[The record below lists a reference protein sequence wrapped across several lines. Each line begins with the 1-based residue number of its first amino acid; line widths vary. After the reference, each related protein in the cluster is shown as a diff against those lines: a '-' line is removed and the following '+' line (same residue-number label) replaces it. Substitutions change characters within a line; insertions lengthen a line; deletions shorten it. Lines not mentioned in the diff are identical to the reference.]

1 MERVEMKKAFIRFL
15 WISAVLLPLGAQS
28 EELIKEFKGGRS
40 TNTLEFEVQDPWI
53 LDWRISGDANHM
65 TAVDVS
71 LFNAATGVHEGSV
84 LRRKMPSNGVLLFNQ
99 SGRFYFRVDA
109 ALMEW
114 TLKVIQ
120 LTKEEAEAYTPKSN
134 HVLDR

>member
-1 MERVEMKKAFIRFL
+1 MKKAIVRMFL
-15 WISAVLLPLGAQS
+15 IVAVLLSLSAQA
-28 EELIKEFKGGRS
+28 EELIKEFKGSRS
-40 TNTLEFEVQDPWI
+40 TNTLEFEVRDPWI
-53 LDWRISGDANHM
+53 VDWRITGDANEM
-65 TAVDVS
+65 TAVDVG

-84 LRRKMPSNGVLLFNQ
+84 VQRKMPSNGVVMFNQ

-109 ALMEW
+109 TLLNW

-134 HVLDR
+134 HLLDQ

>member
-1 MERVEMKKAFIRFL
+1 MKKAIVRMFL
-15 WISAVLLPLGAQS
+15 IVAVLLSLSAQA
-28 EELIKEFKGGRS
+28 EELIKEFKGSRS
-40 TNTLEFEVQDPWI
+40 TNTLEFEARDPWI
-53 LDWRISGDANHM
+53 VDWRITGDANEM
-65 TAVDVS
+65 TAVDVG

-84 LRRKMPSNGVLLFNQ
+84 VQRKMPSNGVVMFNQ

-109 ALMEW
+109 TLLNW

-134 HVLDR
+134 HLLDQ

>member
-1 MERVEMKKAFIRFL
+1 MKKTIVRMFL
-15 WISAVLLPLGAQS
+15 IVAVLLSLSAQA
-28 EELIKEFKGGRS
+28 EELIKEFKGSRS
-40 TNTLEFEVQDPWI
+40 TNTLEFEVRDPWI
-53 LDWRISGDANHM
+53 VDWRITGDANEM
-65 TAVDVS
+65 TAVDVG

-84 LRRKMPSNGVLLFNQ
+84 VQRKMPSNGVVMFNQ

-109 ALMEW
+109 TLLNW

-134 HVLDR
+134 HLLDQ

>member
-1 MERVEMKKAFIRFL
+1 MKNAII
-15 WISAVLLPLGAQS
+15 WIFWIVAVVLPPGAQA
-28 EELIKEFKGGRS
+28 EELIKEFKGSRS
-40 TNTLEFEVQDPWI
+40 TNTLEFEVRDPWI
-53 LDWRISGDANHM
+53 VDWRITGDANEM
-65 TAVDVS
+65 TAVDVG

-84 LRRKMPSNGVLLFNQ
+84 VQRKMPSNGVVMFNQ

-109 ALMEW
+109 TLLNW

-134 HVLDR
+134 HLLDQ